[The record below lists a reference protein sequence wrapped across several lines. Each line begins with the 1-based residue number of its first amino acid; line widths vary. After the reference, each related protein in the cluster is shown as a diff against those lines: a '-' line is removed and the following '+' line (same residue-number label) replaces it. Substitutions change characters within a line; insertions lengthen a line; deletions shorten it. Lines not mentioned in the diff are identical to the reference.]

1 MSYFKK
7 SFLHAVAVLGHIVKL
22 KRGLGLAFGAYFLHN
37 FFMKMFLIQYSING
51 QSFNVTPYFLFKI
64 SDEMCY

>member
-7 SFLHAVAVLGHIVKL
+7 SFLHAVTVLGHLVKL
-22 KRGLGLAFGAYFLHN
+22 KTGLGLAFGAYLLHN

-51 QSFNVTPYFLFKI
+51 QHFNVTPYLLFKI